1 MKILLTA
8 LNSKFVHSNLAVR
21 YLKAFTKDINYDCEI
36 REFSINDRE
45 EKILEE
51 IIKEK
56 PNVVGFSTY
65 IWNIEMIKRLSNLI
79 KLVDESIEIVYG
91 GPEVSYDSQNIL
103 NELNGEYIIEGEGE
117 KTYREFVEYKLGERD
132 IKSIRGL
139 YYKVDGEVY
148 SNGKRPLMNMNEI
161 VFPYEEDENL
171 DNKIVYYEASRGCPF
186 NCKYCL
192 SSTTHGVRF
201 LDVDR
206 VKKELKYF
214 IDKEVRL
221 VKFVDR
227 TFNCNH
233 KFTMAIWEFLINQE
247 TKTQFH
253 FEISAD
259 ILKESELELLRK
271 APKDRF
277 QFEVGVQTTN
287 DEVLNKINRF
297 VNFSD
302 IKEKVDELLKIR
314 NIKQHLDLIAGLPG
328 EDYNSFKKSFNDV
341 YSISP
346 EEIQLGFLKLLR
358 GSSMREEA
366 DEYGMKYSPYPPY
379 EILKTKDISYDELL
393 KLKKVEEMV
402 DKYYNSQKFNNI
414 IKYFVK
420 KFETPFDFYYELGTY
435 FDKKGYFNR
444 NIGNSEYYR
453 VFLDFNMEILKED
466 NSILKEILRYD
477 YLSFNKKRGI
487 PDFIGKNIEKEE
499 EEKIKEMLRGKYSF
513 KEYYLEAFNMNIN
526 EFKESSK
533 IINDKDYFIFGY
545 GGDIIHIKDE
555 LNGNV
560 RNN

>member
-8 LNSKFVHSNLAVR
+8 INSKFIHSNLAVR
-21 YLKAFTKDINYDCEI
+21 YLKSFTRDINYDCKI

-51 IIKEK
+51 IIKES
-56 PNVVGFSTY
+56 PDVVAFSTY

-79 KLVDESIEIVYG
+79 KMVDESIEILYG

-103 NELNGEYIIEGEGE
+103 KELNGEYIIEGEGE

-132 IKSIRGL
+132 INSIRGL
-139 YYKVDGEVY
+139 YYKIDGDIAF
-148 SNGKRPLMNMNEI
+148 NGKRPLMNMNEI

-192 SSTTHGVRF
+192 SSTVHGVRF
-201 LDVDR
+201 LDVER

-233 KFTMAIWEFLINQE
+233 KFTMAIWEFLINQD
-247 TKTQFH
+247 TNTQFH

-259 ILKESELELLRK
+259 ILKSEELELLRK

-287 DEVLNKINRF
+287 DDVLNRINRF

-302 IKEKVDELLKIR
+302 IKEKVDELLQIR

-328 EDYNSFKKSFNDV
+328 EDYTSFKKSFNDV
-341 YSISP
+341 YSIEP

-366 DEYGMKYSPYPPY
+366 EDYGMKYSPYPPY
-379 EILKTKDISYDELL
+379 EILKTKDISYHELL
-393 KLKKVEEMV
+393 KLKKVEAMV

-420 KFETPFDFYYELGTY
+420 KFETPFDFYYELGDY
-435 FDKKGYFNR
+435 FEKKGYFNR
-444 NIGNSEYYR
+444 NIGNNEYYR

-466 NSILKEILRYD
+466 NSILKEILRFD
-477 YLSFNKKRGI
+477 YLKFNKKRGI
-487 PDFIGKNIEKEE
+487 PDFIKRNIDKEDE
-499 EEKIKEMLRGKYSF
+499 ERIKEKLRDKYSF
-513 KEYYLEAFNMNIN
+513 KEYYLESFNIN
-526 EFKESSK
+526 
-533 IINDKDYFIFGY
+533 INKFAKDSLIVDEKDYYLFGY
-545 GGDIIHIKDE
+545 GGDIKHINME
-555 LNGNV
+555 LRNV
-560 RNN
+560 NKL

>member
-8 LNSKFVHSNLAVR
+8 INSKFVHSNLAVR
-21 YLKAFTKDINYDCEI
+21 YLRAFTKDMNYDCKI
-36 REFSINDRE
+36 REFSINDRD

-51 IIKEK
+51 IIKER
-56 PNVVGFSTY
+56 PNVVAFSTY
-65 IWNIEMIKRLSNLI
+65 IWNIEIIKRLSNLI
-79 KLVDESIEIVYG
+79 KLVDEDIEILYG

-103 NELNGEYIIEGEGE
+103 KELNGEYIIEGEGE
-117 KTYREFVEYKLGERD
+117 KTYREFVEYKLGERE
-132 IKSIRGL
+132 INSIRSL
-139 YYKVDGEVY
+139 YYKADGEVI
-148 SNGKRPLMNMNEI
+148 SNGKRPLMNMNELI
-161 VFPYEEDENL
+161 FPYEEDENL

-201 LDVDR
+201 LDIDR
-206 VKKELKYF
+206 VKQELKYF

-233 KFTMAIWEFLINQE
+233 KFTMAIWEFLINQD

-259 ILKESELELLRK
+259 ILKKSELELLRK

-287 DEVLNKINRF
+287 DDVLNRINRF

-302 IKEKVDELLKIR
+302 IKEKVEELIQIR

-328 EDYNSFKKSFNDV
+328 EDYNSFKNSFNDV

-366 DEYGMKYSPYPPY
+366 EEYGMKYSPYPPY
-379 EILKTKDISYDELL
+379 EILKTKDISYDELI

-402 DKYYNSQKFNNI
+402 DKYYNSQKFDNI
-414 IKYFVK
+414 IKYLVN
-420 KFETPFDFYYELGTY
+420 KFDTPFDFYYTLGTY
-435 FDKKGYFNR
+435 FDSKGYFDR

-453 VFLDFNMEILKED
+453 VFLDFNMEILKGD
-466 NSILKEILRYD
+466 NSILKEILKFD
-477 YLSFNKKRGI
+477 YLRFNKKRGM
-487 PDFIGKNIEKEE
+487 PEFIQRNLDKDEE
-499 EEKIKEMLRGKYSF
+499 LKIKDQFKGVYSF
-513 KEYYLEAFNMNIN
+513 KDYHLEIFDINISKFIKNSTVVKEKDYYL
-526 EFKESSK
+526 
-533 IINDKDYFIFGY
+533 FGH
-545 GGDIIHIKDE
+545 GGDIVHITDKKQKFKKI
-555 LNGNV
+555 
-560 RNN
+560 